1 MLASCWL
8 AGDAMRYLVQLL
20 LPALI
25 LIGVIYAVARS
36 RKKRPPNAGSQGEE
50 LLSTPSF
57 LLVLV
62 VGAAFTVAL
71 LFGVGAWAEP
81 LAAP

>member
-1 MLASCWL
+1 MLGPCSST
-8 AGDAMRYLVQLL
+8 GDAMRYLVQLL

-36 RKKRPPNAGSQGEE
+36 RKRHPPAERSQRDE
-50 LLSTPSF
+50 LLSTPSV

-62 VGAAFTVAL
+62 IGAAFTVAL

-81 LAAP
+81 LPAL

>member
-1 MLASCWL
+1 
-8 AGDAMRYLVQLL
+8 MRYLVQLL

-36 RKKRPPNAGSQGEE
+36 RKKRPPNAGSQGDE
-50 LLSTPSF
+50 LFSTPSF
-57 LLVLV
+57 VLVLV

-81 LAAP
+81 LVAH

>member
-1 MLASCWL
+1 
-8 AGDAMRYLVQLL
+8 MRYLVQLL

-25 LIGVIYAVARS
+25 LIGVIYAVATS
-36 RKKRPPNAGSQGEE
+36 RKKGPTGARSQGDE

-57 LLVLV
+57 LFVLV

-71 LFGVGAWAEP
+71 LFGVGAWAAP
-81 LAAP
+81 LATH

>member
-1 MLASCWL
+1 
-8 AGDAMRYLVQLL
+8 MRYLVQLL

-25 LIGVIYAVARS
+25 LIGVIYAVSRS
-36 RKKRPPNAGSQGEE
+36 RKRHSSDERSKRDE

-81 LAAP
+81 LPAP